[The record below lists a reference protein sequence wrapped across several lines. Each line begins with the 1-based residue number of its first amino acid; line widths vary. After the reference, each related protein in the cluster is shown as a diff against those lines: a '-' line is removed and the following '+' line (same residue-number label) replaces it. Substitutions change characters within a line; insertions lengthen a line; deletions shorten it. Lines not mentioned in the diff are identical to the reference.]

1 MRRRRIPVAPLSI
14 AISLAAL
21 ISGGSALADLPPTP
35 PPAPAPPRPA
45 PPRPATTQP
54 AKTPTTA
61 AKPSPSAAP
70 TAEPTDAE
78 AVPQDM
84 PELTERDKQMLAI
97 KWQPGPLK
105 GSLGDIAEIDVPEG
119 FLFVDGDG
127 TRKFL
132 ELNENLTNGK
142 ELGMVASKD
151 FNWFVAFEFSDIGY
165 VKDDEKSDL
174 DADALLTSLR
184 EGNEAG
190 NQQKKIRGWRTLSLL
205 GWASPPKYD
214 EASQNLEWA
223 PKFQDDIDKT
233 IAVNHFIRV
242 LGREG
247 VMEVSLVTSPE
258 DYATTLPETKK
269 LLAAFSFKPGQKYSE
284 YKQGDKIAAIGLTGL
299 IVGGGVAAAAKSG
312 LLGGL
317 FKVLGKSIKAL
328 VLVGAAAAAGIAKLF
343 GRKKDDA

>member
-14 AISLAAL
+14 AIALSASL
-21 ISGGSALADLPPTP
+21 SGGSALADLPPTP
-35 PPAPAPPRPA
+35 PPPDMVDQ
-45 PPRPATTQP
+45 RPATPKPTKNP
-54 AKTPTTA
+54 KTTA
-61 AKPSPSAAP
+61 PADAP
-70 TAEPTDAE
+70 TAAPSDAE
-78 AVPQDM
+78 LVPQDM

-97 KWQPGPLK
+97 KWQPGPIK
-105 GSLGDIAEIDVPEG
+105 GTLGDIAEIDVPEG

-174 DADALLTSLR
+174 DADAILTSLR

-190 NQQKKIRGWRTLSLL
+190 NQQKKLRGWRTLSLL

-214 EASQNLEWA
+214 EATQNLEWA

-242 LGREG
+242 LGRQG
-247 VMEVSLVTSPE
+247 VMEISLVTSPE

-269 LLAAFSFKPGQKYSE
+269 LLAGFSFQAGQKYSE
-284 YKQGDKIAAIGLTGL
+284 YRQGDKIAAIGLTGL

-317 FKVLGKSIKAL
+317 FKFLGKSIKLL
-328 VLVGAAAAAGIAKLF
+328 VLAGAAAAAGIAKLF

>member
-1 MRRRRIPVAPLSI
+1 VPLC
-14 AISLAAL
+14 ISLALAAS
-21 ISGGSALADLPPTP
+21 ISGGSALADIPPPPLPDP
-35 PPAPAPPRPA
+35 PRPVKQSQPAPVKDSKTAAKPAPAP
-45 PPRPATTQP
+45 
-54 AKTPTTA
+54 TA
-61 AKPSPSAAP
+61 APSDVELA
-70 TAEPTDAE
+70 
-78 AVPQDM
+78 PQDM

-105 GSLGDIAEIDVPEG
+105 GALGDIAEIDVPEG

-142 ELGMVASKD
+142 ELGMVASSD

-165 VKDDEKSDL
+165 VKDDEKADL
-174 DADALLTSLR
+174 DAEAILKSLQ

-205 GWASPPKYD
+205 GWASPPRYD
-214 EASQNLEWA
+214 EGSQNLEWA

-242 LGREG
+242 LGRDG

-258 DYATTLPETKK
+258 DYGTTLPATKK
-269 LLAAFSFKPGQKYSE
+269 LLSGFSFQAGKKYSE
-284 YKQGDKIAAIGLTGL
+284 YRQGDKIAAIGLTGL

-317 FKVLGKSIKAL
+317 FKVLGKSVKAL
-328 VLVGAAAAAGIAKLF
+328 VLVGAAAAAGIAKLL

>member
-1 MRRRRIPVAPLSI
+1 MRRRRVPVVPLSI
-14 AISLAAL
+14 SIALAAS
-21 ISGGSALADLPPTP
+21 ISGGSALAEAPLPTP
-35 PPAPAPPRPA
+35 A
-45 PPRPATTQP
+45 PRPATPQSQP
-54 AKTPTTA
+54 AKDPKAAAAAA

-70 TAEPTDAE
+70 TAQPGDLELA
-78 AVPQDM
+78 PQDM

-97 KWQPGPLK
+97 QWQLGPIK
-105 GSLGDIAEIDVPEG
+105 GSLGEIAEIDVPEG

-151 FNWFVAFEFSDIGY
+151 FSWFVAFEFSDIGY
-165 VKDDEKSDL
+165 VKDDEKADL
-174 DADALLTSLR
+174 DADAILTSLR

-190 NQQKKIRGWRTLSLL
+190 NQQRKIRGWRTLSLV
-205 GWASPPKYD
+205 GWASPPKY
-214 EASQNLEWA
+214 EETTQNLEWA
-223 PKFQDDIDKT
+223 IKAQDDTDKS
-233 IAVNHFIRV
+233 ISVNHFTRV

-258 DYATTLPETKK
+258 NYESNLPEAKK
-269 LLAAFSFKPGQKYSE
+269 LFAGFSFKQGKKYSE
-284 YKQGDKIAAIGLTGL
+284 YRQGDKIAAIGLTGL